1 MSPSA
6 DCVEMVRAAEGFAAT
21 AYPDGAYHS
30 IGYGHH
36 GPEVAVGDRITQDEA
51 ERLLVVDLETVAD
64 KVSRLVRVQVSQN
77 QFDALVSLAYNIG
90 LWALEKSTLL
100 RYLNSGEYGKAASE
114 FKRWNRVRG
123 IPVSG
128 LTARRAK
135 EEALFRKGE

>member
-6 DCVEMVRAAEGFAAT
+6 DCVAMVRAVEGFAAT

-36 GPEVAVGDRITQDEA
+36 GPEVAVGSRITQDE
-51 ERLLVVDLETVAD
+51 V
-64 KVSRLVRVQVSQN
+64 
-77 QFDALVSLAYNIG
+77 
-90 LWALEKSTLL
+90 L
-100 RYLNSGEYGKAASE
+100 RYLNAGEHRKAAGE